1 MPDKIRT
8 AIFGGTF
15 NPIHNGHIAIV
26 RSILEQKLADEVW
39 LMVTPCNPWKEG
51 QNLLDNDKRLE
62 LVRLAVSGIEGAYAS
77 DYEFRLPV
85 PSYTA
90 NTLRHLRRSYR
101 RREFILAIGAD
112 NWAAFRDWR
121 DWQYIVSEFKLIVYP
136 RPGYSAD
143 PDIPEADVSI
153 LDCPLHDISSTA
165 IRQAVASGQ
174 PIDGMVPEQVTET
187 VVALYR

>member
-8 AIFGGTF
+8 AVFGGTF
-15 NPIHNGHIAIV
+15 NPIHNGHVAIV
-26 RSILEQKLADEVW
+26 RSILEQNLADEVW

-51 QNLLDNDKRLE
+51 QNLLDNNIRLE
-62 LVRLAVSGIEGAYAS
+62 LVKKAVSGIEGAVAS

-90 NTLRHLRRSYR
+90 NTLRHLRRSYT

-121 DWQYIVSEFKLIVYP
+121 DWQYIISKFRLIVYP
-136 RPGYSAD
+136 RQGYTED
-143 PDIPEADVSI
+143 PDIPEAKVSI
-153 LDCPLHDISSTA
+153 LDCPLFDISSTA

-174 PIDGMVPEQVTET
+174 PIDGLVPVSIADA
-187 VVALYR
+187 VSALY

>member
-8 AIFGGTF
+8 AVFGGTF
-15 NPIHNGHIAIV
+15 NPIHNGHVAIV
-26 RSILEQKLADEVW
+26 RSILEQNLADEVW

-51 QNLLDNDKRLE
+51 QNLLDNNIRLE
-62 LVRLAVSGIEGAYAS
+62 LVKKAVSGIEGAVAS

-90 NTLRHLRRSYR
+90 NTLRHLRRSYT
-101 RREFILAIGAD
+101 RREFLLAIGAD

-121 DWQYIVSEFKLIVYP
+121 DWQYIISKFRLIVYP
-136 RPGYSAD
+136 RQGYTED
-143 PDIPEADVSI
+143 PDIPEAKVSI
-153 LDCPLHDISSTA
+153 LDCPLFDISSTA

-174 PIDGMVPEQVTET
+174 PIDGLVPVSIADA
-187 VVALYR
+187 VSALY

>member
-8 AIFGGTF
+8 AVFGGTF
-15 NPIHNGHIAIV
+15 NPIHNGHVAIV
-26 RSILEQKLADEVW
+26 RSILEQNLADEVW

-51 QNLLDNDKRLE
+51 QNLLDNNIRLE
-62 LVRLAVSGIEGAYAS
+62 LVKKAIIGIEGAVAS

-90 NTLRHLRRSYR
+90 NTLRHLSRSYT
-101 RREFILAIGAD
+101 RREFLLAIGAD

-121 DWQYIVSEFKLIVYP
+121 DWQYIISKFRLIVYP
-136 RPGYSAD
+136 RQGYTED
-143 PDIPEADVSI
+143 PDIPEAKVSI
-153 LDCPLHDISSTA
+153 LDCPLFDISSTA

-174 PIDGMVPEQVTET
+174 PIDGLVPVSIADA
-187 VVALYR
+187 VSALY

>member
-8 AIFGGTF
+8 AVFGGTF
-15 NPIHNGHIAIV
+15 NPIHNGHVAIV
-26 RSILEQKLADEVW
+26 RSILEQNLADEVW

-51 QNLLDNDKRLE
+51 QNLLDNNIRLE
-62 LVRLAVSGIEGAYAS
+62 LVKKAVSGIEGAVAS

-90 NTLRHLRRSYR
+90 NTLRHLRRSYT

-121 DWQYIVSEFKLIVYP
+121 DWQYIISKYRLIVYP
-136 RPGYSAD
+136 RQGYTED
-143 PDIPEADVSI
+143 PDIPEAKVSI
-153 LDCPLHDISSTA
+153 LDCPLFDISSTA

-174 PIDGMVPEQVTET
+174 PIDGFVPDPIAEAVS
-187 VVALYR
+187 ALY